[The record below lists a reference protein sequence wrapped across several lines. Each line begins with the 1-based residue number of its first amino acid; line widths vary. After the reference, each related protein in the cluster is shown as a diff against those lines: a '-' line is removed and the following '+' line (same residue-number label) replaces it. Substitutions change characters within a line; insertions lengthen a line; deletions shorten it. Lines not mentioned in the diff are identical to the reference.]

1 MEITVGAAQEFFIEG
16 SPFRAGELSAMQLEG
31 SLETIMPGLWART
44 PFVDGTESRARA
56 VSAVV
61 SRLDAFAVSGATAA
75 WVYGVGGTPR
85 CIEAVVKRFLRSP
98 RNLPGPPL
106 RIVGYDVRPAD
117 VMTIGGAPLTTPLRT
132 AFDAAVRF
140 PDDEESIR
148 VVRRLLESSRAGVDV
163 EVLRARIMEVKRRPG
178 KLRAL
183 ARVAEAARGA
193 RQLTLVRDC
202 AV

>member
-1 MEITVGAAQEFFIEG
+1 MEITAGAVQEFFIEG

-31 SLETIMPGLWART
+31 SLEKIMPGLWARA

-56 VSAVV
+56 VCAVV

-85 CIEAVVKRFLRSP
+85 CIEAVLMRFLRSP
-98 RNLPGPPL
+98 RNVSGPPL
-106 RIVGYDVRPAD
+106 RIVSSDVRPAD
-117 VMTIGGAPLTTPLRT
+117 VLTIGGAPLTTPLRT

-140 PDDEESIR
+140 PDDDESIW
-148 VVRRLLESSRAGVDV
+148 VVRRFLESRSARVDV

-178 KLRAL
+178 KHRAL

-193 RQLTLVRDC
+193 RQLALVHDC